1 MAFSSGTTGYPKMVA
16 HDHAY
21 PLGHIA
27 TGVFWHRAEPEGLHF
42 TVSDTGWLKSL
53 WGKLYGQWFAE
64 SAVFTYDFDVFDGA
78 DILEKLEKYR
88 ITTFCAPPTIYRF
101 MLKEDVSKYDLSALK
116 HCTTAGEALNHK

>member
-64 SAVFTYDFDVFDGA
+64 SAVFTYD
-78 DILEKLEKYR
+78 LRPL
-88 ITTFCAPPTIYRF
+88 P
-101 MLKEDVSKYDLSALK
+101 L
-116 HCTTAGEALNHK
+116 